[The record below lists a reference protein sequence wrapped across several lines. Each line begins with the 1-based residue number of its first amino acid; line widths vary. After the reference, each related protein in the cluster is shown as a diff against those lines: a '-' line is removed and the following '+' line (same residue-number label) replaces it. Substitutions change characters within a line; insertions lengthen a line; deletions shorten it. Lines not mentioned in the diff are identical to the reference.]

1 MNHLKVMNSVRKGR
15 AALLQSVGLRRTFA
29 SSRFIVHAS
38 GLDRLWMVNDVA
50 EKVIECGGN
59 VAESKASKLGQYFSM
74 MMLVEVPREH
84 VHELHT
90 AMSVF
95 PDMNVAVFEVSKT
108 DALVTRVAYSASF
121 SLEGADNPGIVH
133 TITSALASHG
143 LSIDRMET
151 DQELAPHGG
160 TTLFRMRGACSA
172 YNPLPWSFDP
182 MAIKQDLRE
191 LGDSLNCE
199 VSIDDD
205 DDDST
210 STFIVD

>member
-1 MNHLKVMNSVRKGR
+1 MNQDRTNGTHHHL
-15 AALLQSVGLRRTFA
+15 
-29 SSRFIVHAS
+29 SR
-38 GLDRLWMVNDVA
+38 VN
-50 EKVIECGGN
+50 
-59 VAESKASKLGQYFSM
+59 
-74 MMLVEVPREH
+74 LV
-84 VHELHT
+84 
-90 AMSVF
+90 
-95 PDMNVAVFEVSKT
+95 D
-108 DALVTRVAYSASF
+108 SASF

-191 LGDSLNCE
+191 LGDSLNCD

>member
-1 MNHLKVMNSVRKGR
+1 M
-15 AALLQSVGLRRTFA
+15 
-29 SSRFIVHAS
+29 HAS

-108 DALVTRVAYSASF
+108 DALVTRVACEYDVPRCWGCQGVQPVWMQRHES
-121 SLEGADNPGIVH
+121 G
-133 TITSALASHG
+133 
-143 LSIDRMET
+143 
-151 DQELAPHGG
+151 
-160 TTLFRMRGACSA
+160 
-172 YNPLPWSFDP
+172 
-182 MAIKQDLRE
+182 QD
-191 LGDSLNCE
+191 
-199 VSIDDD
+199 
-205 DDDST
+205 
-210 STFIVD
+210 